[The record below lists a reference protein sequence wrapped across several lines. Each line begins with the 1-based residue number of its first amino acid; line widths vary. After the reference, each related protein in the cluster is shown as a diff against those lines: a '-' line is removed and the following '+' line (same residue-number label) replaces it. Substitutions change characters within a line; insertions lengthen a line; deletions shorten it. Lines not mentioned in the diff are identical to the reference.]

1 MSYIFHC
8 AHVQRESFFSCKK
21 ITLQMGEEMH
31 LVLVSYTRPDFQ
43 INALQLQVVIL
54 LYLQSYPQRN
64 CNSIIESN
72 RFSAQLCFD
81 FDGVVRNFYFGSCTV
96 CRPSGLFSPQ

>member
-8 AHVQRESFFSCKK
+8 AHVQSESFFSCKK

-43 INALQLQVVIL
+43 INALVFAIARSIFVIFTK
-54 LYLQSYPQRN
+54 QKN
-64 CNSIIESN
+64 CNQIIESN
-72 RFSAQLCFD
+72 
-81 FDGVVRNFYFGSCTV
+81 
-96 CRPSGLFSPQ
+96 